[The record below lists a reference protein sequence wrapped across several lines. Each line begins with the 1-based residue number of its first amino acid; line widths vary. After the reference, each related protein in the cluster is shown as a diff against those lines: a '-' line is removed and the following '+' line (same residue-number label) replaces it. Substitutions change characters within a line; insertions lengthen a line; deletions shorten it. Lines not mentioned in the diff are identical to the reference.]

1 MIIDSKEFIKLY
13 LALAR
18 KLKLSFDAF
27 VSVCVCKFNAIKQH

>member
-18 KLKLSFDAF
+18 KLELSFDAF
-27 VSVCVCKFNAIKQH
+27 VYVCKFNAIKQH